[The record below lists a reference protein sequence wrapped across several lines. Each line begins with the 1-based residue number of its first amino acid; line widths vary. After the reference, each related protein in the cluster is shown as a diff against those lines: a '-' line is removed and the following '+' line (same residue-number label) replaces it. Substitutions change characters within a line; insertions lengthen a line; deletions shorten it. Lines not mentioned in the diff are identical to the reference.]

1 MCTKRISNRVP
12 ITTIH
17 PLDYNLATA
26 VLITTEGQNVIREYL
41 EIEEGWPKKNGLN
54 KSPVTAPP
62 KGPKPQGIPFDQF
75 HEKESHSQ
83 WLSKIAFFN
92 AYKGTK
98 EMNKVN
104 PKVIELVEKIKSRG
118 HNPGESS
125 AFLKTVKEQGIQFA
139 SGNGMTPEELTTFL
153 QESKDNREHAKE
165 CAECDLKEWIKEE
178 IISNNIGQHLC
189 EQCSYKG

>member
-1 MCTKRISNRVP
+1 MCTKRRSNEKP
-12 ITTIH
+12 ITEIH
-17 PLDYNLATA
+17 WIDYNLDTA
-26 VLITTEGQNVIREYL
+26 ALITVEGQKV
-41 EIEEGWPKKNGLN
+41 IEEQLKTSLGQLL
-54 KSPVTAPP
+54 V
-62 KGPKPQGIPFDQF
+62 
-75 HEKESHSQ
+75 KESMAYK
-83 WLSKIAFFN
+83 LSKLAFN
-92 AYKGTK
+92 CAYKGTK

-139 SGNGMTPEELTTFL
+139 SGNGMTLEELTTFL

-189 EQCSYKG
+189 EQCSYRG